1 MANQSKNKRELLMV
15 EIIKTSGYIERK
27 ITEVLKEFEITPIHY
42 NILRI
47 LKGAHPTPLSA
58 GEIKERM
65 LFPNP
70 DVTRLIDRMI
80 KRNIVERN
88 ICEKNRRKMDI
99 LITKDGIE
107 LLKRIYPKLEKA
119 TNHFFS
125 NEINETS
132 AKTISNQLEKIRN
145 SLKS

>member
-1 MANQSKNKRELLMV
+1 MVSQSKNKHELLMV

-88 ICEKNRRKMDI
+88 ICENNRRKMDI
-99 LITKDGIE
+99 LITKEGIE
-107 LLKRIYPKLEKA
+107 LLRKIYPKLEKA
-119 TNHFFS
+119 TNYFFS
-125 NEINETS
+125 TEVNETNVNT
-132 AKTISNQLEKIRN
+132 TIKHLEKIRN

>member
-1 MANQSKNKRELLMV
+1 MVNQSKNKHEVMMV
-15 EIIKTSGYIERK
+15 EIIKTAGYIERK

-99 LITKDGIE
+99 LITKEGIE
-107 LLKRIYPKLEKA
+107 LLKKIYPKLERA
-119 TNHFFS
+119 TNTFFK
-125 NEINETS
+125 NEISDTNVKALT
-132 AKTISNQLEKIRN
+132 KQLEKIR
-145 SLKS
+145 KSI

>member
-1 MANQSKNKRELLMV
+1 MVSQAKNNNEVLMV

-107 LLKRIYPKLEKA
+107 LLKKIYPKLEKA
-119 TNHFFS
+119 TNQFFK
-125 NEINETS
+125 NEINENN
-132 AKTISNQLEKIRN
+132 AKALTKKLEKIRN
-145 SLKS
+145 SI